1 MFTERERERV
11 RHWLLEAAEA
21 DPDVVGAAIVG
32 SYAAGRSDRWS
43 DIDLAFAV
51 TDVPQALER
60 WTAWLEQEFAVRH
73 HWDLPAGVTTYRV
86 FLLPGWLEVDIGFK
100 PAADFGAR
108 GPNWRTV
115 FGEEVPLPPAPQ
127 GSVSEIAGL
136 GWHHAWH
143 VYVCVQRGRWWQA
156 VHWLNVLR
164 DQLFALVCLRHGL
177 PIAFAKELHQL
188 PDELTGAF
196 GATLARSVEPAELT
210 RALTAML
217 EIFDDELR
225 LADPSLAERI
235 NPRSIVEEAG
245 R

>member
-32 SYAAGRSDRWS
+32 SYAAGTSDRWS

-86 FLLPGWLEVDIGFK
+86 FLLPGWSRGRHRLQ
-100 PAADFGAR
+100 AR
-108 GPNWRTV
+108 GRLRCARAQMADGVRRGSTTSACAARKCQRHSWAWLAPRLARLRV
-115 FGEEVPLPPAPQ
+115 RSARPVVAGRPLAQRLAGSALRAGVPSPWSSHSVRQGAAPT
-127 GSVSEIAGL
+127 SERA
-136 GWHHAWH
+136 A
-143 VYVCVQRGRWWQA
+143 
-156 VHWLNVLR
+156 
-164 DQLFALVCLRHGL
+164 
-177 PIAFAKELHQL
+177 
-188 PDELTGAF
+188 GAF